1 MVNFNIGKEFDVIT
15 VSIDPREGPD
25 LAIAKKNT
33 FIQRYRR
40 PGAESGWHFLTGDQ
54 KNITAL
60 ASAAGF
66 GYEYDEASGQFAHA
80 TAIMVLTPD
89 GKISRYLYGV
99 DYPPK
104 DLRLALVEA
113 SQHKIGGVVDQI
125 LLYCYHYNPATGK
138 YGAIITNVL
147 RIAGGIT
154 VLIVGAF
161 VFVMNASPS
170 ELIQMSAVS
179 CHLKSGPRSPMFGP
193 ELVQAF
199 REFKSIWDP
208 AWKMNPGKLVEPYKM
223 DENLRLGADYDPWQ
237 PQTHFQFPEDRGS
250 LAAATLRCVGV
261 GKCRRYEGGVM
272 QRAEYTDE
280 MFAEVNAKIP
290 LRRHA
295 LPEEIAALF
304 AFLASDDAAYIT
316 GHVYTCDGAEIAGG
330 LASR

>member
-1 MVNFNIGKEFDVIT
+1 MLKQVGIDQHLDQQIPPDLSFRDESGKTVRLGDYFGKKPAILNLVYYQCPMLCGEVLSGMTSALGMVNFNIGKEFDVIT

-40 PGAESGWHFLTGDQ
+40 PGAENGWHFLTGDQ

-113 SQHKIGGVVDQI
+113 SQRKIGGVVDQI
-125 LLYCYHYNPATGK
+125 LLYYYHYNPTTGK

-154 VLIVGAF
+154 VFIVGAF
-161 VFVMNASPS
+161 VFVM
-170 ELIQMSAVS
+170 
-179 CHLKSGPRSPMFGP
+179 
-193 ELVQAF
+193 F
-199 REFKSIWDP
+199 RRDTNMKHAET
-208 AWKMNPGKLVEPYKM
+208 E
-223 DENLRLGADYDPWQ
+223 R
-237 PQTHFQFPEDRGS
+237 
-250 LAAATLRCVGV
+250 VG
-261 GKCRRYEGGVM
+261 
-272 QRAEYTDE
+272 
-280 MFAEVNAKIP
+280 
-290 LRRHA
+290 
-295 LPEEIAALF
+295 
-304 AFLASDDAAYIT
+304 
-316 GHVYTCDGAEIAGG
+316 
-330 LASR
+330 